1 MHTTVGENFL
11 IIGHRGAPE
20 LEPENTLQSFA
31 RAVAEG
37 VDAIELDVQLIDGR
51 LFVLHDETLD
61 RTSDGR
67 GLAKSQSFEAL
78 RRLDFGQG
86 ARIPLLEEV
95 IESTPVGIRV
105 NVELKG
111 ANTGTQ
117 SAITLGNYPSHS
129 FMVSSFRIDEL
140 ENFALACPE
149 VPKLSLALLQVE
161 LSSQT
166 LEAAKRMG
174 ASAINLW
181 DPCVNARVVSAIRD
195 EGLDVYVYTV
205 NSLKRARTLKVLGA
219 SGIFTDAPHRIKH
232 EFLT

>member
-51 LFVLHDETLD
+51 LLVLHDETLD

-67 GLAKSQSFEAL
+67 GLAKSQTLEAL
-78 RRLDFGQG
+78 RKLDFGQG
-86 ARIPLLEEV
+86 AKIPLLEEV
-95 IESTPVGIRV
+95 IESIPVGILV

-111 ANTGTQ
+111 PDTGTQ
-117 SAITLGNYPSHS
+117 SAITLGNYPNHS
-129 FMVSSFRIDEL
+129 FMVSSFRIAEL

-149 VPKLSLALLQVE
+149 ATNLDLALLRVE
-161 LSSQT
+161 LTNQT
-166 LEAAKRMG
+166 LEEAKRVG
-174 ASAINLW
+174 ARAVNLW
-181 DPCVNARVVSAIRD
+181 DPCVNARVVSAIRE

-219 SGIFTDAPHRIKH
+219 SGIFTDAPNRIKH